1 MKNVKLKLAA
11 LTFATASIFA
21 FNSINTQAV
30 SIKGTVTPADAATRA
45 WALSSSDTLKADIEK
60 GAFEIPNVKPGIYQ
74 VIIEAKAPYKN
85 TNKGGVTV
93 AEGKAADLGEIKLD
107 K

>member
-21 FNSINTQAV
+21 FNSANMQAV
-30 SIKGTVTPADAATRA
+30 SIKGTITPADAATRA
-45 WALSSSDTLKADIEK
+45 WALSGTDTLRADIDK
-60 GAFEIPNVKPGIYQ
+60 GAFEIPNVKPGTYQ
-74 VIIEAKAPYKN
+74 VIIEAKSPYKN
-85 TNKGGVTV
+85 AGKDGVTV
-93 AEGKAADLGEIKLD
+93 AEGKPADVGEIKLE